1 MCSFGVLTFKQGEKT
16 YAALFAKKFIGS
28 LSHTLSENPRSPVGE
43 PCFRPGCLPA
53 PSVRAETVPPRTAA
67 SVPAQRSH
75 PGAHA
80 CGPGVHCCCWW
91 FLLQKGLMTSK
102 CW

>member
-67 SVPAQRSH
+67 SVPAQ
-75 PGAHA
+75 PVIPEPMPAALA
-80 CGPGVHCCCWW
+80 CTAAAGGFC
-91 FLLQKGLMTSK
+91 FRRA
-102 CW
+102 